1 MNFFKILTIIFYLL
15 LTGISVQAD
24 NHDTE
29 QNIIEK
35 AKEINQKV
43 KKQQALKEAGMLPND
58 AGTEEP
64 LPLNDPFVGD
74 GSLGGSGSSIKLI
87 SDTDEQ
93 RKNLSVFN
101 YKLVGVIEGSE
112 TMFASMIDEN
122 GEILTLSLFEEL
134 SPGIRLIALDSRE
147 IVFEREGE
155 DSLVVLNFKNQI
167 VERNK

>member
-1 MNFFKILTIIFYLL
+1 M
-15 LTGISVQAD
+15 IS
-24 NHDTE
+24 E
-29 QNIIEK
+29 
-35 AKEINQKV
+35 
-43 KKQQALKEAGMLPND
+43 
-58 AGTEEP
+58 
-64 LPLNDPFVGD
+64 
-74 GSLGGSGSSIKLI
+74 
-87 SDTDEQ
+87 TDEQ

>member
-1 MNFFKILTIIFYLL
+1 M
-15 LTGISVQAD
+15 
-24 NHDTE
+24 
-29 QNIIEK
+29 
-35 AKEINQKV
+35 
-43 KKQQALKEAGMLPND
+43 
-58 AGTEEP
+58 
-64 LPLNDPFVGD
+64 
-74 GSLGGSGSSIKLI
+74 I

>member
-1 MNFFKILTIIFYLL
+1 M
-15 LTGISVQAD
+15 
-24 NHDTE
+24 
-29 QNIIEK
+29 
-35 AKEINQKV
+35 
-43 KKQQALKEAGMLPND
+43 
-58 AGTEEP
+58 
-64 LPLNDPFVGD
+64 
-74 GSLGGSGSSIKLI
+74 I

-167 VERNK
+167 VERKK